1 MRVKV
6 GTFNL
11 NNLFSRFN
19 FQAEI
24 ADMPAK
30 EEAITIS
37 YQFADPSGYRIR
49 SFKGRLIKTK
59 SPQARAAII
68 ERIKRMDLDVL
79 AAQEI
84 EDIDTLRRFNA
95 DELGGIY
102 RHLVLVEGNDE
113 RFIDVAVFSKL
124 PLGGITSH
132 QKATHPDEPNR
143 EIFSRDLLEV
153 EVLDKARKKRLFTL
167 YNTHLKSK
175 FVDPTQFETPAEL
188 EAEIARANTRRRQQA
203 ETINAILK
211 LQMHPTQPYILVGDM
226 NDTPDSEPLTAF
238 SDPRVGM
245 INALANPDETRPAK
259 KDNPPPAT
267 KAWTHRFKES
277 GQPARY
283 ELFDQI
289 WISPV
294 LEPALKKAMI
304 DRRTKHAGDGSDHD
318 PAWIEL
324 EL

>member
-49 SFKGRLIKTK
+49 SFKGRLIKPK
-59 SPQARAAII
+59 SAEGRAAIV

-79 AAQEI
+79 AAQEV

-95 DELGGIY
+95 DELGSMY
-102 RHLVLVEGNDE
+102 RHLVLIEGNDE
-113 RFIDVAVFSKL
+113 RFIDVAVLSKF
-124 PLGGITSH
+124 PIGGITTH
-132 QKATHPDEPNR
+132 QKATHPDDPND
-143 EIFSRDLLEV
+143 EVFSRDLLEV
-153 EVLDKARKKRLFTL
+153 EILDKDRKKRLFTL
-167 YNTHLKSK
+167 YNTHLKSQ
-175 FVDPTQFETPAEL
+175 FVDPKQFNTPAEVD
-188 EAEIARANTRRRQQA
+188 AERQRADRRRCQQA

-226 NDTPDSEPLTAF
+226 NDTPDSEPLAAF
-238 SDPRVGM
+238 RDPRVGM
-245 INALANPDETRPAK
+245 INALASPEETRPAK

-283 ELFDQI
+283 ELFDHI

-294 LEPALKKAMI
+294 LGPALKKAMI
-304 DRRTKHAGDGSDHD
+304 DRRTKHEGNGSDHD

>member
-19 FQAEI
+19 FQTEI
-24 ADMPAK
+24 ADVPAR
-30 EEAITIS
+30 EEAVTITYNFS
-37 YQFADPSGYRIR
+37 DPSGYRIR
-49 SFKGRLIKTK
+49 SFKGRLIKPK
-59 SPQARAAII
+59 SAAGRAAIV

-79 AAQEI
+79 AAQEV

-95 DELGGIY
+95 DELGGMY
-102 RHLVLVEGNDE
+102 RHLVLIEGNDD

-124 PLGGITSH
+124 PIGDITTH
-132 QKATHPDEPNR
+132 QKATHPEDPNDEV
-143 EIFSRDLLEV
+143 FSRDLLQV
-153 EVLDKARKKRLFTL
+153 DVLDKARSKKLFTL
-167 YNTHLKSK
+167 YNTHLKSQ
-175 FVDPTQFETPAEL
+175 FVDPKQFNTPAEV
-188 EAEIARANTRRRQQA
+188 EAERKRADARRRQQA
-203 ETINAILK
+203 ETINAIIK

-226 NDTPDSEPLTAF
+226 NDTPDSEPLAAF
-238 SDPRVGM
+238 RDPRVGM
-245 INALANPDETRPAK
+245 VNALANPDESRPAK
-259 KDNPPPAT
+259 RDNPPPAT

-283 ELFDQI
+283 DLFDHI

-294 LEPALKKAMI
+294 LAPTLKKAMI
-304 DRRTKHAGDGSDHD
+304 DRRTKHEGDGSDHD